1 MGIPQPKKAGSNCAI
16 LFHMKRF
23 AKVSSF
29 VSSFLFL
36 FFGTVARVF
45 AACPDGQTD
54 IDIMCV
60 PNTTAG
66 FVAAMYSV
74 GLGLIGG
81 VSLLYIILGGYFIL
95 TSQGDAQKLAVGRSY
110 ITYAVI
116 GLLLAIFGFVFTTV
130 IAVDILRI
138 PGFN

>member
-1 MGIPQPKKAGSNCAI
+1 MKYFKQLVFTLGTFLLLPQIA
-16 LFHMKRF
+16 F
-23 AKVSSF
+23 AQDR
-29 VSSFLFL
+29 
-36 FFGTVARVF
+36 T
-45 AACPDGQTD
+45 CPDKQEYFDG
-54 IDIMCV
+54 IGCV
-60 PNTTAG
+60 PTDTSGAVNMFYG
-66 FVAAMYSV
+66 I

-81 VSLLYIILGGYFIL
+81 VSILFIILGGYFIL
-95 TSQGDAQKLAVGRSY
+95 TSQGDTQKLANGKSY